1 MVVPRELGGLNM
13 DAAAAIEVWEEISRA
28 DASAGWSLR
37 ANALATGMAAAF
49 LGDDAI
55 LRMFGGS
62 EKPVMGGMAGPGG
75 SAVPENGGYRGSGK
89 YQFGRGCMPSD
100 WFFAGLFVSEN
111 CGLRQL
117 AHGGPDVPVCYLP
130 RQEERK

>member
-1 MVVPRELGGLNM
+1 MYCSTLSLPYALPILSPEIVQAVRGTDLFWMVVPRELGGLNM

-28 DASAGWSLR
+28 DASAGWSLM

-62 EKPVMGGMAGPGG
+62 EK
-75 SAVPENGGYRGSGK
+75 
-89 YQFGRGCMPSD
+89 D
-100 WFFAGLFVSEN
+100 
-111 CGLRQL
+111 
-117 AHGGPDVPVCYLP
+117 
-130 RQEERK
+130 RKSTRLNSSH

>member
-1 MVVPRELGGLNM
+1 MYCSTLSLPYALPILSPEIVQAVRGTDLFWMVVPRELGGLNM

-28 DASAGWSLR
+28 DASAGWSLM

-75 SAVPENGGYRGSGK
+75 SAVPENGGYRGRGKRSGG
-89 YQFGRGCMPSD
+89 QT
-100 WFFAGLFVSEN
+100 SE
-111 CGLRQL
+111 
-117 AHGGPDVPVCYLP
+117 H
-130 RQEERK
+130 

>member
-28 DASAGWSLR
+28 DASAGWSLV

-49 LGDDAI
+49 PGADAI

-62 EKPVMGGMAGPGG
+62 DKPVMGGMAVTGG
-75 SAVPENGGYRGSGK
+75 LAVLETGGYGARGMCRFRK
-89 YQFGRGCMPSD
+89 GC
-100 WFFAGLFVSEN
+100 
-111 CGLRQL
+111 R
-117 AHGGPDVPVCYLP
+117 Y
-130 RQEERK
+130 